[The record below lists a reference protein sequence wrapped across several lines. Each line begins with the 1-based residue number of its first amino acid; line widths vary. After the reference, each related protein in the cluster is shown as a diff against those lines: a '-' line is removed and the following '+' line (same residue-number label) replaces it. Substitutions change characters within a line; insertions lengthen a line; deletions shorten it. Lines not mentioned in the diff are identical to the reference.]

1 MGRLKEATDAFMHSW
16 RAFGLD
22 TTGPVMDSPV
32 TRTYS
37 SYSRPD
43 RVSYRFCHGDTIL
56 SSIYTRLAVDA
67 SSLTVKH
74 VKVDE
79 NERYRE
85 DVFDGLQNCVS
96 FEANIDQSGR
106 AFFQDVFMSLFD
118 EGCVGIVPV
127 ETDTQPLLK
136 GAGSIDILQL
146 RVGKVTEWFPSH
158 VKMQLFN
165 QWTGRKEEILL
176 PKKMV
181 AIVENPFYAVMNTRN
196 GTVNRLNRKLAL
208 MDRDD
213 EGKYTGKLDLILQM
227 PYTVKSELQQQH
239 AEERIK
245 SIEKQMSKSSLGIAY
260 VDATEKITQLNRAVD
275 NGLQEEVE
283 YLVDMLY
290 SQLGLTAEIM
300 NGTAEPAV
308 MVNYYNRTIEP
319 LMAAVCDE
327 MTRKFLTKT
336 ARTQG
341 HRVKFFNDP
350 FRLATNE
357 NIAEMADKLTRN
369 EILSSNEMRGIIG
382 FKPVDDPTADELRN
396 KNLNRADQ
404 MLTEKDLFGL
414 SEEDMKPKNTMF
426 GGQSNSKQDPQKGGK
441 Q

>member
-1 MGRLKEATDAFMHSW
+1 MGRFKEATDAFMHSW

-22 TTGPVMDSPV
+22 TTGPALDAAM
-32 TRTYS
+32 TRRNYS
-37 SYSRPD
+37 SYTRPD
-43 RVSYRFCHGDTIL
+43 RVSYKFCHGDTIL

-67 SSLTVKH
+67 AALTVRH

-79 NERYRE
+79 NNRYRE
-85 DVFDGLQNCVS
+85 DVFDGLQNCLS
-96 FEANIDQSGR
+96 FEANIDQTGR

-127 ETDTQPLLK
+127 ETDTLPLDK

-146 RVGKVTEWFPSH
+146 RVGKITEWFPTY
-158 VKMQLFN
+158 VKMSLFN
-165 QWTGRKEEILL
+165 QWTGRKEEVML

-181 AIVENPFYAVMNTRN
+181 AIVENPFYAVMNVRN

-208 MDRDD
+208 LDRDD
-213 EGKYTGKLDLILQM
+213 EGKYTGKLDVILQM
-227 PYTVKSELQQQH
+227 PYTVKSELQAQQ
-239 AEERIK
+239 ASERLRALEK
-245 SIEKQMSKSSLGIAY
+245 SLDQSKLGIGY
-260 VDATEKITQLNRAVD
+260 IDATEKITQLNRAVD
-275 NGLQEEVE
+275 NGLQDEVE
-283 YLVDMLY
+283 YLVNMLY
-290 SQLGLTAEIM
+290 AQLGLTEEIM
-300 NGTAEPAV
+300 NGTADANI
-308 MVNYYNRTIEP
+308 MINYYNRTIEP

-382 FKPVDDPTADELRN
+382 FKPVNNPNADELRN

-404 MLTEKDLFGL
+404 MMTEKDLFGL
-414 SEEDMKPKNTMF
+414 SEEDKKPMF
-426 GGQSNSKQDPQKGGK
+426 NGGQSNNQSNPQKGGK
-441 Q
+441 P

>member
-1 MGRLKEATDAFMHSW
+1 MGRFKEATDAFMHSW

-22 TTGPVMDSPV
+22 TTGPALDAAM
-32 TRTYS
+32 TRRNYS
-37 SYSRPD
+37 SYTRPD
-43 RVSYRFCHGDTIL
+43 RVSYKFCHGDTIL

-67 SSLTVKH
+67 AALTVRH

-79 NERYRE
+79 NNRYRE
-85 DVFDGLQNCVS
+85 DVFDGLQNCLS
-96 FEANIDQSGR
+96 FEANIDQTGR

-127 ETDTQPLLK
+127 ETDTLPLEK

-146 RVGKVTEWFPSH
+146 RVGKITEWFPTY
-158 VKMQLFN
+158 VKMLLFN
-165 QWTGRKEEILL
+165 QWTGRKEEVML

-181 AIVENPFYAVMNTRN
+181 AIVENPFYAVMNVRN

-208 MDRDD
+208 LDRDD
-213 EGKYTGKLDLILQM
+213 EGKYTGKLDVILQM
-227 PYTVKSELQQQH
+227 PYTVKSELQAQQ
-239 AEERIK
+239 ASERLRALEK
-245 SIEKQMSKSSLGIAY
+245 SLDQSKLGIGY
-260 VDATEKITQLNRAVD
+260 IDATEKITQLNRAVD
-275 NGLQEEVE
+275 NGLQDEVE
-283 YLVDMLY
+283 YLVNMLY
-290 SQLGLTAEIM
+290 AQLGLTEEIM
-300 NGTAEPAV
+300 NGTADANI
-308 MVNYYNRTIEP
+308 MINYYNRTIEP

-382 FKPVDDPTADELRN
+382 FKPVNNPSADELRN

-404 MLTEKDLFGL
+404 MMTEKDLFGL
-414 SEEDMKPKNTMF
+414 SEEDKKPMF
-426 GGQSNSKQDPQKGGK
+426 NGGQSNNQSNPQKGGK
-441 Q
+441 P

>member
-1 MGRLKEATDAFMHSW
+1 MGRLKEATGAFMHSW

-22 TTGPVMDSPV
+22 TTGPALDAQM
-32 TRTYS
+32 TRRNYS
-37 SYSRPD
+37 SYTRPD
-43 RVSYRFCHGDTIL
+43 RVSYKFCHGDTIL
-56 SSIYTRLAVDA
+56 SSIYTRIAVDA
-67 SSLTVKH
+67 AALTVRH

-79 NERYRE
+79 NNRYRE
-85 DVFDGLQNCVS
+85 DVFDGLQNCLS
-96 FEANIDQSGR
+96 FEANVDQTGR

-127 ETDTQPLLK
+127 ETDTQPLLR
-136 GAGSIDILQL
+136 GAGSIEILQL
-146 RVGKVTEWFPSH
+146 RVGKITEWFPTY

-165 QWTGRKEEILL
+165 QWTGRKEEVML
-176 PKKMV
+176 PKSMV
-181 AIVENPFYAVMNTRN
+181 AIVENPFYAVMNVRN

-213 EGKYTGKLDLILQM
+213 EGKYTGKLDVILQM
-227 PYTVKSELQQQH
+227 PYTVKNELQIQH
-239 AEERIK
+239 AEERVK
-245 SIEKQMSKSSLGIAY
+245 NIEKQLQKSNLGIAY

-283 YLVDMLY
+283 YLVNMLY
-290 SQLGLTAEIM
+290 AQLGLTEEIM
-300 NGTAEPAV
+300 NGTAEPNI
-308 MVNYYNRTIEP
+308 MINYYNRTIEP

-382 FKPVDDPTADELRN
+382 FKPVDDPNADELRN

-414 SEEDMKPKNTMF
+414 SEEDKKPMQP
-426 GGQSNSKQDPQKGGK
+426 GGLGNNNGNPQKGGSR
-441 Q
+441 

>member
-1 MGRLKEATDAFMHSW
+1 MGRLKDATNAFMHSW
-16 RAFGLD
+16 KAFGLD
-22 TTGPVMDSPV
+22 TTGPAMDAYM
-32 TRTYS
+32 TRRNYS
-37 SYSRPD
+37 SYTRPD
-43 RVSYRFCHGDTIL
+43 RISYKFCHSDTIL
-56 SSIYTRLAVDA
+56 SSIYTRLAIDA
-67 SSLTVKH
+67 AALTVKH

-79 NERYRE
+79 NNRYRE
-85 DVFDGLQNCVS
+85 DVMDGLQNCLT
-96 FEANIDQSGR
+96 FEANIDQTGR

-146 RVGKVTEWFPSH
+146 RVGKITEWFPEH

-165 QWTGRKEEILL
+165 QWTGRKEEIML

-181 AIVENPFYAVMNTRN
+181 AIVENPFYAVMNVRN

-213 EGKYTGKLDLILQM
+213 EGKYTGKLDVILQM
-227 PYTVKSELQQQH
+227 PYTVKSELQMQQ
-239 AEERIK
+239 AQSRV
-245 SIEKQMSKSSLGIAY
+245 SDIEKQLDKSKLGIAY

-275 NGLQEEVE
+275 NGLQDEVE
-283 YLVDMLY
+283 YLVKMLY
-290 SQLGLTAEIM
+290 SQLGLTEEIM
-300 NGTAEPAV
+300 LGTAEPIV
-308 MVNYYNRTIEP
+308 MINYYNRTIEP

-350 FRLATNE
+350 FRLATND

-369 EILSSNEMRGIIG
+369 EILSSNEVRGIIG
-382 FKPVDDPTADELRN
+382 FKPVNDPNADELRN

-404 MLTEKDLFGL
+404 MLSDKDLFGL
-414 SEEDMKPKNTMF
+414 SEEDMKPANPMF
-426 GGQSNSKQDPQKGGK
+426 GGGNTNASPQEGGTS
-441 Q
+441 

>member
-1 MGRLKEATDAFMHSW
+1 MGRFKEATDAFMHSW

-22 TTGPVMDSPV
+22 TTGPALDAAM
-32 TRTYS
+32 TRRNYS
-37 SYSRPD
+37 SYTRPD
-43 RVSYRFCHGDTIL
+43 RVSYKFCHGDTIL

-67 SSLTVKH
+67 AALTVRH

-79 NERYRE
+79 NNRYRE
-85 DVFDGLQNCVS
+85 DVFDGLQNCLS
-96 FEANIDQSGR
+96 FEANIDQTGR

-127 ETDTQPLLK
+127 ETDTLPLEK

-146 RVGKVTEWFPSH
+146 RVGKITEWFPTY
-158 VKMQLFN
+158 VKMLLFN
-165 QWTGRKEEILL
+165 QWTGRKEEVML

-181 AIVENPFYAVMNTRN
+181 AIVENPFYAVMNVRN

-208 MDRDD
+208 LDRDD
-213 EGKYTGKLDLILQM
+213 EGKYTGKLDVILQM
-227 PYTVKSELQQQH
+227 PYTVKSELQAQQ
-239 AEERIK
+239 ASERLRALEK
-245 SIEKQMSKSSLGIAY
+245 SLDQSKLGIGY
-260 VDATEKITQLNRAVD
+260 IDATEKITQLNRAVD
-275 NGLQEEVE
+275 NGLQDEVE
-283 YLVDMLY
+283 YLVNMLY
-290 SQLGLTAEIM
+290 AQLGLTEEIM
-300 NGTAEPAV
+300 NGTADANI
-308 MVNYYNRTIEP
+308 MINYYNRTIEP

-382 FKPVDDPTADELRN
+382 FKPVNNPNADELRN

-404 MLTEKDLFGL
+404 MMTEKDLFGL
-414 SEEDMKPKNTMF
+414 SEEDKKPMF
-426 GGQSNSKQDPQKGGK
+426 NGGQSNNQSNPQKGGK
-441 Q
+441 P